1 MKHMDKKRAHM
12 GIDPILAADHMGDQ
26 TCSLHYKHAHNY
38 YVFNAVMTVYAK
50 AALFIVYINITK
62 LCFILQVILFIFKHN

>member
-12 GIDPILAADHMGDQ
+12 GIDPILAADHVGDQ

-38 YVFNAVMTVYAK
+38 YVFNAVITV
-50 AALFIVYINITK
+50 
-62 LCFILQVILFIFKHN
+62 